1 MATAHAEALSMR
13 REAVEQG
20 AAAMPPE
27 AIAPAGAFLAH
38 ASCPLNGEILFVG
51 PGTSRGWP

>member
-38 ASCPLNGEILFVG
+38 ASRRAVWRVVTPDH
-51 PGTSRGWP
+51 